1 MIKKGTKRKWVI
13 ELYQLMTRTNLYAG
27 FKLLETKKDIYN
39 NNDDDH

>member
-27 FKLLETKKDIYN
+27 LLETKKDIYN